1 MFKVV
6 NIGIVCCILLLLSA
20 CQTVNTQHNS
30 TSKELQPGRYA
41 ILKDFAPQG
50 PIPTFFKTI
59 VPKDE
64 PLSKYGNPPS
74 YRVGGKTYYV
84 QRTARGY
91 RARGNASWYAS
102 KFHHQRT
109 SSGEPYDMYS
119 LTAAHRTLPIPCYL
133 RVTNLQNGRT
143 VIVRV
148 NDRGPFHSDRLIDLS
163 YGAAVK
169 LGIFPKGTAPVE
181 IEAVNPSW
189 GGARLASP
197 AKTESQGH
205 YYLQVGAFQSSVSAN
220 QFRNRL
226 SQWTKTQVMV
236 HQVGRRYQVQVGPFD
251 NTSESEQMKKILL
264 RHGIKGA
271 FSIRR

>member
-1 MFKVV
+1 MQILIK
-6 NIGIVCCILLLLSA
+6 ITIVITLLVTFSA
-20 CQTVNTQHNS
+20 CQTVNQRPGTP
-30 TSKELQPGRYA
+30 SKELQPGRYA
-41 ILKDFAPQG
+41 ILHDSAPQG

-84 QRTARGY
+84 QRSAKGY

-102 KFHHQRT
+102 KFHNQRT

-119 LTAAHRTLPIPCYL
+119 LSAAHRTLPVPSYL
-133 RVTNLQNGRT
+133 RVTNLQNGRS

-148 NDRGPFHSDRLIDLS
+148 NDRGPFHSDRIIDLS

-181 IEAVNPSW
+181 LEAINPGW
-189 GGARLASP
+189 KTQASAP
-197 AKTESQGH
+197 VGR
-205 YYLQVGAFQSSVSAN
+205 YFLQTGAFQSQASAN
-220 QFRNRL
+220 QMRQKLSRITQSPVVINRVRNRYL
-226 SQWTKTQVMV
+226 
-236 HQVGRRYQVQVGPFD
+236 VQIGPFSS
-251 NTSESEQMKKILL
+251 TGESEQMKKVLA
-264 RHGIKGA
+264 RNGIQGA
-271 FSIRR
+271 FTIKK